1 MSSNAV
7 LAVAPR
13 VAGSESPSR
22 FDEQARGWLRDR
34 GERVT
39 QPRALVL
46 ATLLSATEADEGH
59 PAYSHLELSERL
71 GAALD
76 RVTLYRVLEW
86 LTAIGLVHKV
96 TGDDRVG
103 RFGLSDLE
111 GGAPDPHG
119 AGHAHFT
126 CSTCHRVYCLDE
138 APHGSATRASLP
150 AGFAAEEW
158 TVTVR
163 GVCRSCSSV
172 ATRASR

>member
-7 LAVAPR
+7 LAVVSRA
-13 VAGSESPSR
+13 AGSESFSR
-22 FDEQARGWLRDR
+22 FDTQARRWLRER
-34 GERVT
+34 GERIT
-39 QPRALVL
+39 QARVLVL
-46 ATLLSATEADEGH
+46 TTLLAATEADEGH

-71 GAALD
+71 GASLD

-86 LTAIGLVHKV
+86 LAAIGIVHKV

-103 RFGLSDLE
+103 RFGLSDLA
-111 GGAPDPHG
+111 GHAPDAHG

-126 CSTCHRVYCLDE
+126 CSSCRRVYCLDE
-138 APHGSATRASLP
+138 APHGFATRASLP

-163 GVCRSCSSV
+163 GVCRICSAVKSV
-172 ATRASR
+172 PSP